1 VPAHVQKRLRDEA
14 NARLESLK
22 TKTLTIS
29 NLTKTIH
36 DCMPHTPHTPTY
48 VCCSV
53 LQSITVCCSEMQ
65 CVVIASRTHTAYI
78 CICVLQRASYVALS
92 HTHVQTQMLSLPSTC
107 ARAQYLLLSDA
118 LPCPP
123 SASKRHGHDDNGST
137 RGTQGGRCAAG

>member
-14 NARLESLK
+14 NGRQESLK

-53 LQSITVCCSEMQ
+53 LQFITVCCSEMQ
-65 CVVIASRTHTAYI
+65 CVVIASHTHHLHLHM
-78 CICVLQRASYVALS
+78 CCSVHCMSLS
-92 HTHVQTQMLSLPSTC
+92 HTNTYTHKRSLSLSLA
-107 ARAQYLLLSDA
+107 ARAQYFLLSDT

-137 RGTQGGRCAAG
+137 RGTQGGRCAA